1 MCIPVACLPLA
12 LPSRG
17 PSVRFRLLPFL
28 LILVPACAPGA
39 RPAAPQPVRLA
50 GWFHAIR
57 GPEVL
62 FFVTD
67 DAGETH
73 ALLPAP
79 GALER
84 AGGALALERRWVRVF
99 ATRHANPPRLVLD
112 SIFPEPTQE
121 P

>member
-1 MCIPVACLPLA
+1 MCIPVACRRAESHL
-12 LPSRG
+12 SR
-17 PSVRFRLLPFL
+17 SLVRFRLLL
-28 LILVPACAPGA
+28 SLIVLFPACAPGV
-39 RPAAPQPVRLA
+39 RPAAPEPVRLA
-50 GWFHAIR
+50 GWFHTIR

-73 ALLPAP
+73 ALVPAP

-84 AGGALALERRWVRVF
+84 AGGALALERRRVRVF
-99 ATRHANPPRLVLD
+99 ATRHADPPRLVLD
-112 SIFPEPTQE
+112 SIFPQPPQE